1 MDLHQQFGT
10 SLFFI
15 LSLLVSKL
23 SSWFE
28 AELYFQYFRKYEF
41 FCLFSVFLMSMSA
54 STFKVVGSGEFLSG
68 GAIQMK
74 NGFDQKC
81 AFLLDGFVFYGWFDT
96 SQIEHLPPLRI
107 KYLAHFNSRLKMYS
121 VQMYCNLQ

>member
-1 MDLHQQFGT
+1 
-10 SLFFI
+10 
-15 LSLLVSKL
+15 
-23 SSWFE
+23 
-28 AELYFQYFRKYEF
+28 
-41 FCLFSVFLMSMSA
+41 MSA
-54 STFKVVGSGEFLSG
+54 STFKVVGSGEFLSR

-107 KYLAHFNSRLKMYS
+107 KYLANLNSKLKMYS
-121 VQMYCNLQ
+121 VQMYFNLQQQEYNVRFCILSTSSVVNQPLSVIVW